1 MNIYVGN
8 LAYNVTEEDLR
19 EAFSASGDVSRV
31 SLIKDRMSGESKGF
45 AFVEMP
51 NASQGQDAVR
61 TLNERTLNGR
71 NMKVNEARERESRP
85 MR

>member
-45 AFVEMP
+45 AFVALP
-51 NASQGQDAVR
+51 PSIDGHDAVR
-61 TLNERTLNGR
+61 TLNQRTLSGR
-71 NMKVNEARERESRP
+71 SMKVNEARERESRP

>member
-8 LAYNVTEEDLR
+8 LAYDVTEDDLR
-19 EAFSASGDVSRV
+19 EAFAASGDVSRV
-31 SLIKDRMSGESKGF
+31 SLIKDRFSGESKGF

-61 TLNERTLNGR
+61 TLNARALNGR
-71 NMKVNEARERESRP
+71 SMKVNEARERESRQ

>member
-8 LAYNVTEEDLR
+8 LAYNVTEDDLR
-19 EAFSASGDVSRV
+19 ETFSASGDVSRV

-61 TLNERTLNGR
+61 TLNQRTLNGR
-71 NMKVNEARERESRP
+71 SMKVNEARERESRP